1 MEHSGG
7 ETVEKVEKSGHENH
21 NGRFDGHSRCDKQ
34 DGKAARNQVA
44 AGDGVGDMLLE
55 AHFVCFYALQR

>member
-1 MEHSGG
+1 MEQSG
-7 ETVEKVEKSGHENH
+7 EKAVQEIEKSGHENH
-21 NGRFDGHSRCDKQ
+21 NGRLDGHSRCEEQ

-55 AHFVCFYALQR
+55 AHFVSFYALQR